1 MKNFTLGGA
10 QDFEFNFQ
18 ELETSDP
25 SKRAL

>member
-10 QDFEFNFQ
+10 QDFQFNRQ
-18 ELETSDP
+18 DPETSDP